1 MTGRGDPA
9 VRRRIVAQ
17 VDTLAELLGID
28 PESIFFSTEGAGQLV
43 LSAQVAELVI
53 TKLRE
58 VA

>member
-1 MTGRGDPA
+1 VTGRGDPA

-28 PESIFFSTEGAGQLV
+28 SESIFFSTEGAGQLV

-58 VA
+58 VT